1 MIKMFTRTVLSL
13 ALAAFAAMVIKSL
26 PDIAR
31 YLKMR
36 EM

>member
-1 MIKMFTRTVLSL
+1 MKWVLAIL
-13 ALAAFAAMVIKSL
+13 GIAGVGAAASKL
-26 PDIAR
+26 WPDIAR

>member
-1 MIKMFTRTVLSL
+1 MIRRLVVSL
-13 ALAAFAAMVIKSL
+13 FLAAVAGVIIKSL

>member
-1 MIKMFTRTVLSL
+1 MIKRLVVSL
-13 ALAAFAAMVIKSL
+13 LMAAVAGGVVKSV

>member
-1 MIKMFTRTVLSL
+1 MMRRFVASL
-13 ALAAFAAMVIKSL
+13 VLAAVAGLVIRSL

-31 YLKMR
+31 YIKMR

>member
-1 MIKMFTRTVLSL
+1 MIRRMFASL
-13 ALAAFAAMVIKSL
+13 VLAAVAGLVISSL

>member
-1 MIKMFTRTVLSL
+1 MMRRFFASVVLAVVAGL
-13 ALAAFAAMVIKSL
+13 VIRSL

>member
-1 MIKMFTRTVLSL
+1 MIRKLVVTA
-13 ALAAFAAMVIKSL
+13 ALAAVAGLVIRSL

-31 YLKMR
+31 YLKIR